1 MKNVVVF
8 CRLLVYNGIYNTNDW
23 GIFMDTLQTL
33 NNVAIYI
40 DYENVYKTLAVQN
53 KNLLR
58 EGFFEKIQ
66 CWCKSKQ
73 MRIVKIV
80 AYCNFDNPDLHES
93 FHQTLLQEYGVLT
106 IHTSNR
112 GKNYADMQISIDAIN
127 DMYLNKNIDQFIIMS
142 NDKDMSPLLNTIK
155 SNKRKA
161 ILLTVGDSF
170 DYALCNV
177 PDEHISI
184 DDIFKEEIQELY
196 IERYHNKIL
205 CNIEDYYTS
214 QGNITK
220 QLEMEYCVANHMSY
234 RHIMRYEIL
243 NIFNI
248 LQNQNKLFVY
258 TYNFR
263 GKDYYALAPLSLKEI
278 LIKSQILNEENIVHY
293 DFISR
298 IEGLYEKIAQNDT

>member
-1 MKNVVVF
+1 
-8 CRLLVYNGIYNTNDW
+8 
-23 GIFMDTLQTL
+23 MDALQTL

-66 CWCKSKQ
+66 CWCKAKQ

-161 ILLTVGDSF
+161 ILLTVGNSY

-184 DDIFKEEIQELY
+184 EDIFKEEIQELY
-196 IERYHNKIL
+196 IERYHDKIL
-205 CNIEDYYTS
+205 CNIEDYYIS
-214 QGNITK
+214 QDNITK
-220 QLEMEYCVANHMSY
+220 QLEMEYCLSNQVSY

-248 LQNQNKLFVY
+248 LQEQKKLFVY

-263 GKDYYALAPLSLKEI
+263 GKDYYALAPSSLKEN
-278 LIKSQILNEENIVHY
+278 LIKSQILNEENIIYYNFVN
-293 DFISR
+293 R
-298 IEGLYEKIAQNDT
+298 IESLYEKIAQNDT